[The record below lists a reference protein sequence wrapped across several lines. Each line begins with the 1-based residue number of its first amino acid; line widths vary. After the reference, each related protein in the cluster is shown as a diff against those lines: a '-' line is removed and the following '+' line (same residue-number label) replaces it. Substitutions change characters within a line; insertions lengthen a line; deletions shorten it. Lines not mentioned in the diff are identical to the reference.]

1 MSEFWVRKM
10 RTYFDRID
18 FDKDGAITRADFE
31 GMSKRFAT
39 QLPPDKA
46 QDLDVTLTQVWD
58 THLKKIGNGRA
69 IAEDDFVNGMKQLAF
84 NPAMKEAILG
94 PLPLFFH
101 AVDTNGDQLIDED
114 EYTRFFKLIGLD
126 EKMAP
131 SSFQAIDDN
140 GDGEISLEEFLES
153 GEGFFLSE
161 DTNSPSKLFW
171 GPLVEKLVPQK

>member
-1 MSEFWVRKM
+1 M

-39 QLPPDKA
+39 SLPAEKA
-46 QDLDVTLTQVWD
+46 KDLDTTLCSVWD
-58 THLKKIGNGRA
+58 SHLKQVGNGRA
-69 IAEDDFVNGMKQLAF
+69 IAEEDFVNGMKRIAF
-84 NPAMKEAILG
+84 DPNMKKAILG

-101 AVDTNGDQLIDED
+101 AVDTNGDQLIDEN
-114 EYTRFFKLIGLD
+114 EFTAFFKLIGLD

-140 GDGEISLEEFLES
+140 GDGEISLEEFIEC

-171 GPLVEKLVPQK
+171 GPLVDKIVPQ